1 MRQDSGA
8 QGTIAAC
15 GSVKKD
21 ETTAKSMAYEQQ
33 IRVLHAFPDE
43 YVGEF
48 IVRFGHVAVPRS
60 LDHGRLH
67 DLPAPGPDAAD
78 RIAVVPQDLLDGV
91 LFLVEQGN
99 PDLDMAAVTAV
110 QKEYLYRY
118 YKEIVLPRCSPLA
131 PAAEGVRRQ
140 TAPEVVRILNRL
152 KNMPCTL
159 RYPLAQKLEAQA
171 VGKPALL
178 LLPGPSLK
186 KIAAVLPELARRH
199 VVVAVSRT
207 MEFCLAQGVQPDFV
221 VQLDTYLIQRSFFE
235 RMPRMP
241 HTTLVALS
249 ISPVFGYADKF
260 KGMLFMDSFD
270 TGALKNPYRL
280 RENGLSTLM
289 ACMGLAE
296 CLHSPYALLVGA
308 DLSFPGGADA
318 KPYFNVRGA
327 ETDLDAPACIQ
338 VRNGRLLLAN
348 RASRGVC
355 TTLNYL
361 AVAREAE
368 RFAREIAKTTGTRF
382 YVGNDDGILCAGQ
395 FSTVDPAGLADAPL
409 LDRTALSQAIDRALA
424 HSEDIELTR
433 LKIDCAKAMQALDQN
448 MLFLD
453 ACRVQKT
460 YAGLESNPLYLFAEQ
475 ERDFNLPQDRDSRL
489 AFAANIA
496 RAWRQA
502 AAQAHN
508 LVQAHIVA
516 RHKGAVPVICLPDEA
531 GHAACGLEKLFPGFA
546 WSIRPIL
553 GPVDSDDCGGG
564 QGISYTELHR
574 TLATLRTAFVT
585 PAARQAY
592 SYHFDV
598 YGADNLYYLE
608 PFTTE

>member
-1 MRQDSGA
+1 M
-8 QGTIAAC
+8 
-15 GSVKKD
+15 
-21 ETTAKSMAYEQQ
+21 TATSMAYEQN
-33 IRVLHAFPDE
+33 IRVLPAFPDD
-43 YVGEF
+43 YAGEF
-48 IVRFGHVAVPRS
+48 IVRLGHVAVPGTIAP
-60 LDHGRLH
+60 GRMH
-67 DLPAPGPDAAD
+67 DLPAPAAD
-78 RIAVVPQDLLDGV
+78 AVAAIAAVPQDLLDGV

-99 PDLDMAAVTAV
+99 PELDMAAVTAV

-140 TAPEVVRILNRL
+140 TAPEIVRILNRL

-186 KIAAVLPELARRH
+186 KIAAELPELARRH
-199 VVVAVSRT
+199 VVIAVSRT
-207 MEFCLAQGVQPDFV
+207 MEFCLAHGVHPDFV

-235 RMPRMP
+235 RLPPLP

-249 ISPVFGYADKF
+249 ISPVFGYANKF
-260 KGMLFMDSFD
+260 RGMLFMDSFD
-270 TGALKNPYRL
+270 PGALKNPYRL

-296 CLHSPYALLVGA
+296 CLHAPYALLVGA

-318 KPYFNVRGA
+318 KPYFNVHGA
-327 ETDLDAPACIQ
+327 ESDLDAPTCIQ
-338 VRNGRLLLAN
+338 VGNGKLFLAN

-368 RFAREIAKTTGTRF
+368 RFAQEIAKTSGTRF
-382 YVGNDDGILCAGQ
+382 YVGNDDGILCTGH
-395 FSTVDPAGLADAPL
+395 FLTVDPKGLLDAPV
-409 LDRTALSQAIDRALA
+409 LDKEALSQAVDRALGQK
-424 HSEDIELTR
+424 EDIELTR
-433 LKIDCAKAMQALDQN
+433 LKIDCAKAVQALDQN
-448 MLFLD
+448 ILFLD

-460 YAGLESNPLYLFAEQ
+460 YAGLENNPMYLFAEQ
-475 ERDFNLPQDRDSRL
+475 ERDFNLPQDRESRL

-496 RAWRQA
+496 RAWRLA
-502 AAQAHN
+502 AVQAHN

-516 RHKGAVPVICLPDEA
+516 RHKGVVPVICLPDEA
-531 GHAACGLEKLFPGFA
+531 GHVACGLERLFPGFV

-553 GPVDSDDCGGG
+553 GPVDPDGCGGG
-564 QGISYTELHR
+564 QGISYSQLHR
-574 TLATLRTAFVT
+574 TLASLRTAFVT

-598 YGADNLYYLE
+598 YGAENLYYLE